1 MNLYEHEAVGNI
13 YTRYK
18 IPHAKYVVA
27 TEPNEEVAQFVR
39 DHGGAVVK
47 AMVLVGKRG
56 KAGAVKLVNT
66 EAEAAQ
72 AVTDIMAMQVWG
84 ETPVAV
90 MVCEKADIEAELYC
104 SITYSTETRSPVI
117 TLSMQGG
124 MDVEEIPE
132 DRITNFP
139 VAAGPAVE
147 PYQIRDMLVAIGF
160 TEKYGSILRQASL
173 VIAQVY
179 AAFWGS
185 ESRMIEINPLAIVR
199 VQKKDR
205 KSGEMVTALTL
216 RALDAVISLDDD
228 ASVAPQKKYGER
240 SAYTREQTRREID
253 ALLIDRDDHRGKA
266 GSYVEP
272 EDLGGDIGM
281 MTFGGGGS
289 AGGMDVEEI
298 PEDRITNFPVAA
310 GPAVEPYQIR
320 DMLVAIGFTEKYGSI
335 LRQAS
340 LVIAQ
345 VYAAFWGSESRMIEI
360 NPLAIVRVQKKD
372 RKSGEMVTALTL
384 RALDA
389 VISLDDDASVAPQK
403 KYGERSAYTREQTRR
418 EIDALLIDRD
428 DHRGKA
434 GSYVEPED
442 LGGDI
447 GMMTFGGGGSAVT
460 IETCYDVGLRPANF
474 TDIGG
479 NPPAEKMYAI
489 SRIIL
494 SKPGL
499 KGILVC
505 GGTASNT
512 RIDVTLG
519 EGLVNAIDDMAKE
532 GSLDTSLI
540 WVVRRGGPEV
550 EKGLRL
556 LHECFVRNNIAA
568 VIYDSELPITEAPLI
583 LRDLLVKHRDYQ
595 VAGQQAQA

>member
-117 TLSMQGG
+117 TLSMQ
-124 MDVEEIPE
+124 
-132 DRITNFP
+132 
-139 VAAGPAVE
+139 
-147 PYQIRDMLVAIGF
+147 
-160 TEKYGSILRQASL
+160 
-173 VIAQVY
+173 
-179 AAFWGS
+179 
-185 ESRMIEINPLAIVR
+185 
-199 VQKKDR
+199 
-205 KSGEMVTALTL
+205 
-216 RALDAVISLDDD
+216 
-228 ASVAPQKKYGER
+228 
-240 SAYTREQTRREID
+240 
-253 ALLIDRDDHRGKA
+253 
-266 GSYVEP
+266 
-272 EDLGGDIGM
+272 
-281 MTFGGGGS
+281 
-289 AGGMDVEEI
+289 GGMDVEEI